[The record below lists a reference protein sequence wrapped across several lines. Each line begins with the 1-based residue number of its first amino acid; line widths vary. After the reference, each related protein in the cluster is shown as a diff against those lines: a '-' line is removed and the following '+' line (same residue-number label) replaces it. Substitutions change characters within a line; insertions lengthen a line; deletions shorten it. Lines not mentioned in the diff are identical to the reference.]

1 MIKKGIIVITLAI
14 IFLMLGSGFAFA
26 KDKLKIGNEADF
38 PPFSFKDSAG
48 NIKGFDID
56 ITNEICKR
64 IDADCE
70 IVVQEWSGI
79 IPALKAGKFDLII
92 SSMTINEER
101 KKQLLFSNPYYKG
114 GYAFV
119 AKKGINFEYT
129 AESMKGL
136 RIAVQKNSTPNK
148 WLREKF
154 GDAITIKYHD
164 SPKTIVLDLKA
175 NRLDAWCETRPAIY
189 GSLMSKPEGK
199 DYHFI
204 EPALTDPKWFGQ
216 GEGIAARLGE
226 DKLMEKVNKAIDE
239 IYADGTFEK
248 INAKYFP
255 FSISAQ

>member
-1 MIKKGIIVITLAI
+1 MIKVLALAT
-14 IFLMLGSGFAFA
+14 IFLMLGAGFVFA

-92 SSMTINEER
+92 SSMTINEDR
-101 KKQLLFSNPYYKG
+101 KKQVLFSKAYYKG
-114 GYAFV
+114 GYSFV
-119 AKKGINFEYT
+119 AKNGINFEYT
-129 AESMKGL
+129 PESMKGL
-136 RIAVQKNSTPNK
+136 RIAVQKNSTPSK
-148 WLREKF
+148 WLREIF
-154 GDAITIKYHD
+154 GDAINLKYHD

-175 NRLDAWCETRPAIY
+175 DRLDAWLETMPAIY

-204 EPALTDPKWFGQ
+204 EPPLVDPKWFGQ

-226 DKLMEKVNKAIDE
+226 DKLIEKVNKAL
-239 IYADGTFEK
+239 TSTK
-248 INAKYFP
+248 P
-255 FSISAQ
+255 V